1 MLDRILDIIRDEL
14 FKLKDEKYANFQRKL
29 IPGLK
34 LDRLIGVRIPKMRK
48 LAKKLEKNENFQ
60 PFFEELPHKYYDED
74 ILHAVLISNVNA
86 YEKCLELL
94 NLFLPYVNNW
104 AVCDCIRPKIFKN
117 YKSQLIFEVEK
128 WINSKRPYICRF
140 GIEMLMI
147 HYLGENFKSMY
158 LELPLKIKTNEY
170 YTNMGIAWLYA
181 SALAEHW
188 TEAIT
193 YIENKKLPIF
203 VHNKT
208 ISKAIDSFKITNKQK
223 EYLKTLKI

>member
-1 MLDRILDIIRDEL
+1 MYRILDIIKKEM
-14 FKLKDEKYANFQRKL
+14 FKLKDENYANFQKKL
-29 IPGLK
+29 IPGLSFK
-34 LDRLIGVRIPKMRK
+34 KIIGVRVPEIRK
-48 LAKKLEKNENFQ
+48 LAKKLEKNKNSQ
-60 PFFEELPHKYYDED
+60 LFFEELPHKYYDED

-158 LELPLKIKTNEY
+158 LELPIKIKTNEY
-170 YTNMGIAWLYA
+170 YTNMGIAWFYA

>member
-1 MLDRILDIIRDEL
+1 MYRILDIIKKEM

-34 LDRLIGVRIPKMRK
+34 LGRLIGVRIPKIRK
-48 LAKKLEKNENFQ
+48 LAKRLEKIENFQ
-60 PFFEELPHKYYDED
+60 LFFEELPHKYYDED
-74 ILHAVLISNVNA
+74 ILHAVLISNVKS
-86 YEKCLELL
+86 YKECTRLL
-94 NLFLPYVNNW
+94 TLFLPYVNNW

-158 LELPLKIKTNEY
+158 LELPIKIKTNEY
-170 YTNMGIAWLYA
+170 YTNMGIAWFYA

>member
-1 MLDRILDIIRDEL
+1 MSSGFANLLQEEM
-14 FKLKDEKYANFQRKL
+14 FKLKDENYANFQKKL
-29 IPGLK
+29 IPGLSFK
-34 LDRLIGVRIPKMRK
+34 KIIGVRVPEIRK

-94 NLFLPYVNNW
+94 NLFLPYLNNW
-104 AVCDCIRPKIFKN
+104 AVCDCIRPKVFKN

-170 YTNMGIAWLYA
+170 YTNMGIAWFYA